1 VQFRKMPPNDRRG
14 RGNARSDKMTP
25 TDPLT
30 PQQTA
35 VAKWLRHN
43 VPTKKTKFMH
53 SHTVEFFVGS
63 KAVDMLMEDSPF
75 SEKKVK
81 NPETDF
87 HFKFR
92 EQAIEFCD
100 ELLKHKMF
108 HRAKK
113 IQVDDK
119 FKKKSKKAKTD
130 NTEGEN
136 TAEENKDNK
145 AVEKSDKKKRKIRLD
160 MHLEQ
165 LFLDGKEVYVWIY
178 DPTPWYYWVGGGAI
192 VLITIAICL
201 FPLWPPWMR
210 LGVHYLSIGAAGFLV
225 AIIALAIIKYI
236 IFGLVFLLSAGKLKF
251 WIFPNLT
258 EDVGF
263 FESFLPIYDY
273 TYTGPQKKD
282 KDSDDE
288 ESDDEED
295 RNDDK
300 NDADQSE
307 SDDSTSKK
315 SSVTGKDF
323 EMVDHKEETD

>member
-1 VQFRKMPPNDRRG
+1 MQFSKMPPNDRRG

-63 KAVDMLMEDSPF
+63 KAVDMLMEESPF

-145 AVEKSDKKKRKIRLD
+145 AVEKSDKKKRKIRYVKKKSGIASFY
-160 MHLEQ
+160 Q
-165 LFLDGKEVYVWIY
+165 KNSRNIVYI
-178 DPTPWYYWVGGGAI
+178 
-192 VLITIAICL
+192 L
-201 FPLWPPWMR
+201 
-210 LGVHYLSIGAAGFLV
+210 
-225 AIIALAIIKYI
+225 ALKHNSH
-236 IFGLVFLLSAGKLKF
+236 V
-251 WIFPNLT
+251 NLT
-258 EDVGF
+258 
-263 FESFLPIYDY
+263 
-273 TYTGPQKKD
+273 
-282 KDSDDE
+282 
-288 ESDDEED
+288 
-295 RNDDK
+295 
-300 NDADQSE
+300 
-307 SDDSTSKK
+307 
-315 SSVTGKDF
+315 
-323 EMVDHKEETD
+323 

>member
-1 VQFRKMPPNDRRG
+1 MG
-14 RGNARSDKMTP
+14 
-25 TDPLT
+25 
-30 PQQTA
+30 
-35 VAKWLRHN
+35 
-43 VPTKKTKFMH
+43 
-53 SHTVEFFVGS
+53 
-63 KAVDMLMEDSPF
+63 
-75 SEKKVK
+75 
-81 NPETDF
+81 
-87 HFKFR
+87 

-119 FKKKSKKAKTD
+119 FKKKSNKAKTD

-165 LFLDGKEVYVWIY
+165 LFLDSKDAYVWIY

-192 VLITIAICL
+192 VLITIAVCL

-210 LGVHYLSIGAAGFLV
+210 LGVHYLSIAAAGFLV
-225 AIIALAIIKYI
+225 FIIALGVVKYI
-236 IFGLVFLLSAGKLKF
+236 IFALLFALSAGKLKF

-263 FESFLPIYDY
+263 LESFMPVYDY
-273 TYTGPQKKD
+273 TYTGGSKKGKA

-288 ESDDEED
+288 ESDDDHQED
-295 RNDDK
+295 EK
-300 NDADQSE
+300 NDEADQSE

-315 SSVTGKDF
+315 SSVAGEDF
-323 EMVDHKEETD
+323 ELVDKNDTDA